1 MEIAGL
7 ERLECEFRSI
17 DRRHGKLSEA
27 TTAGLVVIGYE
38 ILTGETADSN
48 TGFAM
53 NALRE
58 VRSRLESKASSIM
71 AISTLIALPLEQHD
85 ASWFPFGMASP
96 TCILMN
102 CFGTFLDH

>member
-1 MEIAGL
+1 MGVAGL
-7 ERLECEFRSI
+7 EIGLECEFRSI

-53 NALRE
+53 KALRE
-58 VRSRLESKASSIM
+58 VGSGIKETRDISFKAI
-71 AISTLIALPLEQHD
+71 
-85 ASWFPFGMASP
+85 
-96 TCILMN
+96 
-102 CFGTFLDH
+102 